1 MRIIIKGC
9 IFFAAIMGF
18 KNSRISPEFLHFA
31 VKCLKFDCF
40 YTLVTILSIKY
51 SMEVIELYAVFIL
64 YNFIYNVHFSMKLI

>member
-31 VKCLKFDCF
+31 VNASNL
-40 YTLVTILSIKY
+40 T
-51 SMEVIELYAVFIL
+51 AFI
-64 YNFIYNVHFSMKLI
+64 H